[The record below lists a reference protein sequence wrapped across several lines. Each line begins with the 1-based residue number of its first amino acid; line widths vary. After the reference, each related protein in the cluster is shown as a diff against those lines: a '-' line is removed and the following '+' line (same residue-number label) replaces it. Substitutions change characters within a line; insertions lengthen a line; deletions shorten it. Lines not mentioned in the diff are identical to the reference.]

1 MQIEKYK
8 IYTAVDFLKDKDFLR
23 WQLFNQE
30 EEVAFW
36 KKIIDEMPELEST
49 IEEAIILY
57 EKNILINEYKLTK
70 LEFYDSLLSLN
81 KKIVDK
87 KKKSR
92 RRFVLH
98 ISAVAA
104 AIAVFI
110 MTLTLVYNKEP
121 QIAEIDEFT
130 NFLSEN
136 DDFNSSEIKLKIS
149 EDKIIYLDNSES
161 TIHYVE
167 NEIKADNQI
176 IKEETSSINKLIV
189 PYGKRSTVTFSDG
202 TKAWVNAGS
211 KLAYPVEFSD
221 GKREIYVEGEI
232 YIEVAED
239 KNSPFIIKT
248 NQMAITVLGTK
259 FNVMAHESDKI
270 NSVVLLSGSVSISQ
284 NSIDSNIILE
294 PDQMYS
300 THGDSYSVDNVDASI
315 YISWIEGVF
324 QFESESLKNISKRL
338 ERYYGIKIECDI
350 DITEMKCS
358 GKLDLKDDLTKLMAE
373 LSRALPIEFSKN
385 IEGNYNIK
393 RKNND

>member
-23 WQLFNQE
+23 WQLFEQE

-36 KKIIDEMPELEST
+36 KKIIDEMPELERT
-49 IEEAIILY
+49 INEAIILY

-81 KKIVDK
+81 KKIVNK

-92 RRFVLH
+92 RSFVLR

-121 QIAEIDEFT
+121 KVSEIDDFT

-149 EDKIIYLDNSES
+149 EDKIVYLANSES
-161 TIHYVE
+161 TIYYAK
-167 NEIKADNQI
+167 NEIKADDHI
-176 IKEETSSINKLIV
+176 IKEETYSINQLIV

-232 YIEVAED
+232 YIEVAEE
-239 KNSPFIIKT
+239 KNTPFIIRTK
-248 NQMAITVLGTK
+248 QMAIRVLGTK
-259 FNVMAHESDKI
+259 FNVNAHESDKI

-284 NSIDSNIILE
+284 NSFGNNIILE
-294 PDQMYS
+294 PNQMYS
-300 THGDSYSVDNVDASI
+300 TLGDSYSVDNVDASI

-324 QFESESLKNISKRL
+324 EFESESLKNISKRL

-350 DITEMKCS
+350 DIAEMKCS

-393 RKNND
+393 TKK

>member
-221 GKREIYVEGEI
+221 GKREIFVEGEI

-358 GKLDLKDDLTKLMAE
+358 GKLDMKDDLTKLMAE

>member
-23 WQLFNQE
+23 WQLFKQE

-36 KKIIDEMPELEST
+36 KKIIGEMPELERT
-49 IEEAIILY
+49 INEAIILY
-57 EKNILINEYKLTK
+57 ERNILINEYKLTK

-81 KKIVDK
+81 KKIVNK

-92 RRFVLH
+92 RSFVLR

-121 QIAEIDEFT
+121 KVAEIDDFT
-130 NFLSEN
+130 KFLSEN
-136 DDFNSSEIKLKIS
+136 DDFNSSKIKLKIS
-149 EDKIIYLDNSES
+149 EDKIVYLDNSES
-161 TIHYVE
+161 TIYYAE
-167 NEIKADNQI
+167 NEIKADDQI
-176 IKEETSSINKLIV
+176 IKEETYSINQLIV

-239 KNSPFIIKT
+239 KNTPFIIKT
-248 NQMAITVLGTK
+248 KQMAIRVLGTK
-259 FNVMAHESDKI
+259 FNVNAHESDKI
-270 NSVVLLSGSVSISQ
+270 NSVVILSGSVSIFQ
-284 NSIDSNIILE
+284 NSIGNNIILE
-294 PDQMYS
+294 PNQMYS
-300 THGDSYSVDNVDASI
+300 TLGDSYSVDNVDASI

-324 QFESESLKNISKRL
+324 EFESESLKNISKRL

-350 DITEMKCS
+350 DIAEMKCS

-393 RKNND
+393 RKK